1 MHPENFAGIL
11 NWNIL
16 QWQAVQ
22 EAYVLGIVS
31 VGNAQLQIIVV
42 KIVDSNQVVFN
53 GWGIQTIGKKKV
65 NDALLMISQVNW
77 FGKLDNDHDF
87 SLL

>member
-1 MHPENFAGIL
+1 M
-11 NWNIL
+11 

-22 EAYVLGIVS
+22 EEAYVLGIVS

>member
-1 MHPENFAGIL
+1 M
-11 NWNIL
+11 

-53 GWGIQTIGKKKV
+53 GWGIQTIGKKV